1 MKIYLPIAKIDAER
15 REVWG
20 YASTEA
26 RDDQGEIVKREAL
39 IGALGDYMKFAN
51 IREMHQLSAVGVA
64 REAAVDE
71 RGLYVGA
78 KIVDD
83 QAWQKVIEGVYKG
96 YSIGGRIIER
106 DPADYKTI
114 TGLVLNEI
122 SLVDRPANPE
132 AVFDCWRAA
141 GATRMPE
148 TRFDPPFQFWA
159 CGVPEHRHLAK
170 AEALRC
176 QEQAAGPGA
185 GLIAAART
193 AIATAED
200 ALEKAERKP
209 SEQPYGDV
217 EYADPGYQADRK
229 KRYPIDT
236 ERHIRAA
243 WNFINRPTNARR
255 YAPAELSQIK
265 ARIVAAWK
273 AKIDKDGPPA
283 AEEGTRIGRSAACG
297 ALTKALWDVGHV
309 ARIILDLDWLKESLA
324 VEAAMEGDGSPQPS
338 RLQSI
343 IVELCSFLN
352 ALVAEETAEILND
365 AELAGEP
372 SGPMAA
378 DIMTMAAGAGGAT
391 LVADLCRGSS
401 PRMRKL
407 AAAILAKDKHG
418 VADQALLDLAYHAVD
433 KCLGMDGL
441 LFAERSHL
449 GHARDALK
457 AAGAARAEATPDT
470 ARNPETGPPMP
481 YPAQLQSG
489 PGERA
494 ARDAAGPPLS
504 TDTAAVLE
512 MIAGALG
519 KKGRGHRALMDVAHD
534 CLGRLTDSACCIAAK
549 AGARHS
555 KETMDH
561 LTAAHDHL
569 VAAGAKCDAAEPDAG
584 KDWEGAD
591 FERGKAAA
599 AGLAKMLAGE
609 RAEKSA
615 LIASLTEIVPRLDQ
629 LTKRVEE
636 IARTPLPPLAFAK
649 NVTSIAKQQDVGPG
663 GLSSDELVAAFS
675 RMSQEEQTL
684 TLIKASYARPIHP
697 PGLAPAK
704 ETRGG

>member
-26 RDDQGEIVKREAL
+26 RDDQGEVVKREAL
-39 IGALGDYMKFAN
+39 IAALGDYMKFAN

-64 REAAVDE
+64 CEAAVDE
-71 RGLYVGA
+71 KGLYVGA
-78 KIVDD
+78 KIVDE
-83 QAWQKVIEGVYKG
+83 QAWQKVVAGVYKG
-96 YSIGGRIIER
+96 YSIGGRITER
-106 DPADYKTI
+106 DPVDYNTI

-141 GATRMPE
+141 GALRMPE
-148 TRFDPPFQFWA
+148 TRLDPPFQIWA

-176 QEQAAGPGA
+176 QELAAGSGA

-200 ALEKAERKP
+200 ALEKAEAKAAGKAA
-209 SEQPYGDV
+209 EQPYGDV

-236 ERHIRAA
+236 EGHIRAA
-243 WNFINRPTNARR
+243 WNFINRPSNAQR
-255 YAPAELSQIK
+255 YRPAELTQIK

-273 AKIDKDGPPA
+273 AKIDNDGPPS
-283 AEEGTRIGRSAACG
+283 AEDRKEIGRSAACV

-324 VEAAMEGDGSPQPS
+324 IEAAMEGDGSPQPS

-343 IVELCSFLN
+343 IAELCAFLN
-352 ALVAEETAEILND
+352 ALVAEETAEILHD
-365 AELAGEP
+365 TEIAGHLSE
-372 SGPMAA
+372 PMAA
-378 DIMTMAAGAGGAT
+378 DIMAMAAGTRGAA
-391 LVADLCRGSS
+391 LVADLCRGSGS
-401 PRMRKL
+401 RMRKL
-407 AAAILAKDKHG
+407 AVAILAKAKHG
-418 VADQALLDLAYHAVD
+418 IADQTLLDLAYHAVD

-441 LFAERSHL
+441 LSAERSHL

-457 AAGAARAEATPDT
+457 AAGATGEDGTVEATGGDEVEPP
-470 ARNPETGPPMP
+470 RRRPPE
-481 YPAQLQSG
+481 PAIRDSAVSG
-489 PGERA
+489 PLS
-494 ARDAAGPPLS
+494 AGGPG
-504 TDTAAVLE
+504 VLE
-512 MIAGALG
+512 MIASALG
-519 KKGRGHRALMDVAHD
+519 KRGRGHQALMDVAHD
-534 CLGRLTDSACCIAAK
+534 CIGRLTDNGCCTAAK

-555 KETMDH
+555 KETMGY
-561 LTAAHDHL
+561 LAAAHDHL
-569 VAAGAKCDAAEPDAG
+569 VAAGAKCEARGADARTDREDSAAE
-584 KDWEGAD
+584 
-591 FERGKAAA
+591 ERKAATTD
-599 AGLAKMLAGE
+599 LANMLAGE

-615 LIASLTEIVPRLDQ
+615 LVATLSEILPRLDR
-629 LTKRVEE
+629 LTKRVED
-636 IARTPLPPLAFAK
+636 IATTPLPPLAFAK
-649 NVTSIAKQQDVGPG
+649 SAAAVSKQQDAGAG
-663 GLSSDELVAAFS
+663 GLSPDDLAAAFS

-684 TLIKASYARPIHP
+684 TLIKASYSRPIRP
-697 PGLAPAK
+697 PGLVPAN